1 MSRKHVV
8 PIVLAAALALMAW
21 GGKTLVSH
29 GERLSKTETQV
40 ELMDKWLERVEEKLD
55 RVLGR

>member
-1 MSRKHVV
+1 MSRKS
-8 PIVLAAALALMAW
+8 ILTTILAAVLALAAW